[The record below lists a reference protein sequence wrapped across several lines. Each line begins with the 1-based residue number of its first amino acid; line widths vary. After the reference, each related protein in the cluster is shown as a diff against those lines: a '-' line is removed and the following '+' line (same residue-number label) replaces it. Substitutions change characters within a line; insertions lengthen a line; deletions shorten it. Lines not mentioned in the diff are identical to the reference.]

1 MQPSIFEV
9 MITQEQQQIIRTV
22 LAPYGP
28 LRIAVFGSRARG
40 DQRSD
45 SDLDLLVDLQV
56 EVDMLDLVGIEQEL
70 GERLGMKV
78 DLVTERAVDAKLKPF
93 VLKDMVRID
102 SAA

>member
-1 MQPSIFEV
+1 

-22 LAPYGP
+22 LAPYAP
-28 LRIAVFGSRARG
+28 MRIAVFGSRARG
-40 DQRSD
+40 DQRTD

-78 DLVTERAVDAKLKPF
+78 DMVSERAVDAKLKPF
-93 VLKDMVRID
+93 VFKDLVSID
-102 SAA
+102 IAA